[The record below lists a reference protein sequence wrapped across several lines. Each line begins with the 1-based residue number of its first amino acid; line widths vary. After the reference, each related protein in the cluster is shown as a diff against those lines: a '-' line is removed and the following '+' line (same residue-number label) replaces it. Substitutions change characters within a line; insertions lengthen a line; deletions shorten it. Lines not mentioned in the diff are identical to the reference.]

1 MLGVDPDDHI
11 FEFSGPETRHQT
23 SLDQITSVNVVFVAP
38 GPPHEMEFDE
48 WESESVESSES
59 VANSLP
65 ESWLDLPPSES
76 RVDFASFRPDESAF
90 GDHVWEQI

>member
-11 FEFSGPETRHQT
+11 FEFTGPETRHQA
-23 SLDQITSVNVVFVAP
+23 SLDQITSVNVIFVAP

-48 WESESVESSES
+48 WELGSVASSE
-59 VANSLP
+59 SLP
-65 ESWLDLPPSES
+65 ESWLDVPPSENR

-90 GDHVWEQI
+90 GDHVWEQV